1 MMLGLRA
8 GHIFLL
14 SIAVI
19 SAMKNKVINKL
30 RKLKRISNIKK
41 KQAMQYFKY
50 ILCNY
55 RNAVSC
61 IFILMVCRYYEL
73 AASQRSIN
81 ASHFLRSTNI
91 AKARKICVQ
100 R

>member
-41 KQAMQYFKY
+41 SKQ
-50 ILCNY
+50 CNTLSTFC
-55 RNAVSC
+55 AIIATLS
-61 IFILMVCRYYEL
+61 
-73 AASQRSIN
+73 AASL
-81 ASHFLRSTNI
+81 F
-91 AKARKICVQ
+91 
-100 R
+100 